1 MRPTF
6 VDDETWYCGT
16 AIAVPYVKLHR
27 VFDVTGYYDK
37 DSIGQYTK

>member
-16 AIAVPYVKLHR
+16 AIAVPYVKLYID
-27 VFDVTGYYDK
+27 FAVTVYYGIIL
-37 DSIGQYTK
+37 S